1 MSAHVINIVRFKA
14 VPGRSEALGQHL
26 NALVETLRPAPGC
39 LDYSVVCGGESGDW
53 TVTGHW
59 QSPDAL
65 QAHFQLPALQ
75 GFIDLLG
82 SLACGIDF
90 QH

>member
-1 MSAHVINIVRFKA
+1 MPAHVINIVRFKA
-14 VPGRSEALGQHL
+14 VPGHSEALGQQL
-26 NALVETLRPAPGC
+26 NALVETLRSAPGC
-39 LDYSVVCGGESGDW
+39 LDYSVVCGAEAGDW

-59 QSPDAL
+59 HSPAAL